1 MASAVEEKLS
11 RFNDVAILIARIF
24 VAVLFLIAAYN
35 KFKGLGGTTGYM
47 TKLGVPAPSIMAPVV
62 AAFELV
68 AGLLLLVGFKTRL
81 VALAIG
87 VFVVMA
93 ALLAHTNFAD
103 GNQLNHFLKN
113 FAIVGAC
120 LALFVTGGGAYSV
133 DAKRG

>member
-1 MASAVEEKLS
+1 MTSEVEKKLS
-11 RFNDVAILIARIF
+11 GFNDIAILLARIF
-24 VAVLFLIAAYN
+24 VAILFLIAAYN
-35 KFKGLGGTTGYM
+35 KFKGLGGSTAYM
-47 TKLGVPAPSIMAPVV
+47 TKLGVPAPSIMAPIV
-62 AAFELV
+62 ATFELV
-68 AGLLLLVGFKTRL
+68 AGVLLLVGFKTRL

-87 VFVVMA
+87 IFVVIA

-113 FAIVGAC
+113 FAIVGGC